1 MNKIITNNNSTTS
14 KLTIISKFDAEKT
27 KVVTS
32 EKDEEVHNY
41 IEEKLLKEKESE
53 VFTER
58 NPHSTSNAATEK
70 NNPQDVQTVQQK
82 EKQDKTT
89 NKHPTATT
97 INVITVAE
105 PLNEIITFNN
115 HTTLIPTTILKFDTN
130 KMTEWGDLITTDWKF
145 YHKVSIQIGH

>member
-1 MNKIITNNNSTTS
+1 M
-14 KLTIISKFDAEKT
+14 
-27 KVVTS
+27 
-32 EKDEEVHNY
+32 
-41 IEEKLLKEKESE
+41 
-53 VFTER
+53 FTER
-58 NPHSTSNAATEK
+58 NPHSTLNAATEE
-70 NNPQDVQTVQQK
+70 NNPPDVQTVQRK

-130 KMTEWGDLITTDWKF
+130 KTKVFFPEEEKECKLFTEGNLHSTSNAATEEDNPPDVQTIKTTNKHFTSTATNTITDN
-145 YHKVSIQIGH
+145 YQ